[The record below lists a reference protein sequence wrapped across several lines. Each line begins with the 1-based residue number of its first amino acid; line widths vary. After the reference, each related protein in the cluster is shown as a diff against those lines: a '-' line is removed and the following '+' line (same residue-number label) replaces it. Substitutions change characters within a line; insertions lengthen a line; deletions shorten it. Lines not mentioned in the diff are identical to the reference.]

1 MSRALL
7 VLNSKNVRE
16 RAKRWIDAAPQNTSV
31 EFREARRSL
40 EANAKMWA
48 SLTDVSK
55 QVLHM
60 GRQYPADIWKLLFM
74 HALGQE
80 VKFIPALDGQ
90 TVVPLGYRSSE
101 LDKAEMSELIEF
113 ILSWGI
119 SHGVIFHDPETER
132 GAASADADS
141 PEKEARIN
149 APTLNTQPNRN
160 KETIT

>member
-1 MSRALL
+1 MARSLL
-7 VLNSKNVRE
+7 ILNSRNVRE
-16 RAKRWIDAAPQNTSV
+16 RAKKWIDKAAHNTRV
-31 EFREARRSL
+31 EFRETKRSL
-40 EANAKMWA
+40 PQNDKFWA
-48 SLTDVSK
+48 ALSDVSK

-60 GRQYPADIWKLLFM
+60 GRAYPADIWKLLFM
-74 HALGQE
+74 AAWGQE
-80 VKFIPALDGQ
+80 VKFVPSLDGT

-113 ILSWGI
+113 ILTWGAE
-119 SHGVIFHDPETER
+119 HGVIFHETER

-160 KETIT
+160 KESIT